1 MNSCIKW
8 VGGKRLLRKQ
18 ILAEFPE
25 DYTRYVEVFGGA
37 AWLLFAR
44 ERDNRVEVYNDRN
57 HNLVNLF
64 RCIKYHGEALQEE
77 LKWCLVSREFF
88 EDALHNYQNPDL
100 TDIQRA
106 ARFFV
111 LIKCSFGAKL
121 QDFSGARVSLVNTV
135 RNLEQFQERL
145 KNTVIE
151 QMDFEKLLILYDKK
165 DTFFYLDPPYFQA
178 EKYYR
183 DSFSEKDHLRLKE
196 VLVSLKGKF
205 LLTYNDCPFIR
216 TLYQQFPIVPMVRQN
231 NMASCSTM
239 GDYLEIMIKN
249 Y

>member
-183 DSFSEKDHLRLKE
+183 DSFSEKDHF
-196 VLVSLKGKF
+196 G
-205 LLTYNDCPFIR
+205 
-216 TLYQQFPIVPMVRQN
+216 
-231 NMASCSTM
+231 
-239 GDYLEIMIKN
+239 
-249 Y
+249 